1 MRDKQ
6 AAIDEKEFLMNALR
20 NREND
25 PEIESYH
32 DILVILNRIIQIEE
46 ELNS

>member
-6 AAIDEKEFLMNALR
+6 AAIAEKEFLMNALR

-32 DILVILNRIIQIEE
+32 DILAILNRLIQIDR